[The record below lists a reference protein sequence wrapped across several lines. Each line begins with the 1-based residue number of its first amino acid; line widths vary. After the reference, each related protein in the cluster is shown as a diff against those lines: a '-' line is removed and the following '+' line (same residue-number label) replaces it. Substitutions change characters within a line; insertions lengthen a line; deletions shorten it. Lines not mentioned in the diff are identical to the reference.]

1 MNINYLDYIKQQ
13 FNQAQQE
20 KAYDKSYDNLDLVN
34 GLNTSYDEQLKKIN
48 IYKVHPELL
57 PFVGEMYDLNQILLV
72 GESHY
77 IRKEDSK
84 NLKALE
90 NSRDKWYTDEW
101 FNVTDH
107 PLLNSF
113 GYYITR
119 RIVLNFMNG
128 CKQKTKFFSNVLK
141 EYPSKNPLEDCGKV
155 RFNDFAFMNYMQIP
169 SYKYGSTIF
178 NQATEYD
185 YNIAKETLENVI
197 EVLQPEKV
205 IFLSKGAYDKFKNNN
220 ETDKNLIKDGVYPK
234 IDWVYHPTCRWWH
247 RKITNENKP
256 YHNKEYFHKIIKS

>member
-13 FNQAQQE
+13 FNQDQQE
-20 KAYDKSYDNLDLVN
+20 KAYDKSYDNLDLVDS
-34 GLNTSYDEQLKKIN
+34 LNTFYDEQLKKIS

-57 PFVGEMYDLNQILLV
+57 PFVGEMYDRERILLV

-77 IRKEDSK
+77 ISKDGSK
-84 NLKALE
+84 NKDKLE
-90 NSRDKWYTDEW
+90 GLRELWYTEEW
-101 FNVTDH
+101 LNETDN

-128 CKQKTKFFSNVLK
+128 CKQKTKFFSNILMAYLGK
-141 EYPSKNPLEDCGKV
+141 ENYDRTDRTKLG
-155 RFNDFAFMNYMQIP
+155 DFAFMNYMQIP
-169 SYKYGSTIF
+169 SFKYGSTIF

-197 EVLQPEKV
+197 EVLQPKKV

-220 ETDKNLIKDGVYPK
+220 ETDKNLIKDGGYPK
-234 IDWVYHPTCRWWH
+234 IDWVYHPACSWWH
-247 RKITNENKP
+247 KTNKKHPNHYKNHFNE
-256 YHNKEYFHKIIKS
+256 IIKLK

>member
-13 FNQAQQE
+13 FNQDQQE
-20 KAYDKSYDNLDLVN
+20 KAYDKSYDNLDLVDS
-34 GLNTSYDEQLKKIN
+34 LNTFYDEQLKKIS

-57 PFVGEMYDLNQILLV
+57 PFVGEMYDCKRILLV

-101 FNVTDH
+101 FNETDH

-141 EYPSKNPLEDCGKV
+141 EYLSKNPLEDCDKG

-169 SYKYGSTIF
+169 SFKYGSTIF

-205 IFLSKGAYDKFKNNN
+205 IFLSKRAYDLFNGQ
-220 ETDKNLIKDGVYPK
+220 DKSHKSSERV

-256 YHNKEYFHKIIKS
+256 YHSKDYFHKIIKN

>member
-13 FNQAQQE
+13 FNQDQQE
-20 KAYDKSYDNLDLVN
+20 KAYDKSYDNLDLVDS
-34 GLNTSYDEQLKKIN
+34 LNTFYDEQLKKIS

-57 PFVGEMYDLNQILLV
+57 PFVGEMYDRERILLV

-77 IRKEDSK
+77 ISKDDSK
-84 NLKALE
+84 NKDKLE
-90 NSRDKWYTDEW
+90 GLRERWYTEEW
-101 FNVTDH
+101 LNETDN

-141 EYPSKNPLEDCGKV
+141 EYPSKNPLEDREKG

-169 SYKYGSTIF
+169 SYNFGGTIF
-178 NQATEYD
+178 NNSS
-185 YNIAKETLENVI
+185 YNSEDDDKAKETLNEVINV
-197 EVLQPEKV
+197 LNPNKV
-205 IFLSKGAYDKFKNNN
+205 IFLSKRAYDLFNGQ
-220 ETDKNLIKDGVYPK
+220 DKSHKSSERV
-234 IDWVYHPTCRWWH
+234 IDWVYHPTCPWWH
-247 RKITNENKP
+247 RKITNENKT
-256 YHNKEYFHKIIKS
+256 YHNKDYFHKIIKN